1 MDFSKTMKALLL
13 HVSSEQKALEG
24 IYLKVNDNDEKTF
37 SLCAT
42 DGTTGLIVRNL
53 DSKISYGTICNT
65 ALHEYGLILPE
76 NPVSGIMYI
85 GKKYKVALFIPENDQ
100 NLAYP
105 DLERVLIRGGKT
117 ENPLENF
124 PAFGFKQLERANK
137 TFTLLCGKGAV
148 KAYIPHRW
156 TDDVHITEYDITDDI
171 MLFVMPV
178 RRSINE

>member
-53 DSKISYGTICNT
+53 DSELDYGMICAT
-65 ALHEYGLILPE
+65 VLHEYGLILPE

-85 GKKYKVALFIPENDQ
+85 GKKFKVALFIPENDQ

-105 DLERVLIRGGKT
+105 DLERVLIRGGT
-117 ENPLENF
+117 ENPLEKF

-137 TFTLLCGKGAV
+137 TFTLILGKGV
-148 KAYIPHRW
+148 IEAYIPHRW
-156 TDDVHITEYDITDDI
+156 TDDVHITEYDITDNI
-171 MLFVMPV
+171 MLFVMPF
-178 RRSINE
+178 RRLIND

>member
-1 MDFSKTMKALLL
+1 M
-13 HVSSEQKALEG
+13 
-24 IYLKVNDNDEKTF
+24 
-37 SLCAT
+37 CAT

-53 DSKISYGTICNT
+53 DSELDYGMICAT
-65 ALHEYGLILPE
+65 ALHEYGLILPV

-85 GKKYKVALFIPENDQ
+85 GKKNKVALFIPENDQ

-137 TFTLLCGKGAV
+137 TFRLLLDKKDV
-148 KAYIPHRW
+148 REAYIPHRW
-156 TDDVHITEYDITDDI
+156 TDDVHITEYDITDNI